1 MDSSSSKIPIFRK
14 IRPPAYLLF
23 TFFAPSIVVL
33 SRPPAFGGEHALAG
47 PSLFIPPRDEK
58 NAKFLKFFCQF
69 LPPFRTCTVEA
80 GGAGGLHSIGK
91 GVSASCARL
100 TTTRFTDRKGPQSAQ
115 LTFNNRE
122 AHIMKIRLNPIVE
135 GFTHKLGN
143 LVFYERGDETFARR
157 LGDYRDAKSPAQLAV
172 RDAFSELASVWKSM
186 SGLMQRSW
194 KEFSRNR
201 KSSGS
206 GYNAFMGRN
215 TRLQREGNP
224 ITLFQSMGEDRL
236 EGFAASTGRLQAK

>member
-1 MDSSSSKIPIFRK
+1 
-14 IRPPAYLLF
+14 
-23 TFFAPSIVVL
+23 
-33 SRPPAFGGEHALAG
+33 
-47 PSLFIPPRDEK
+47 
-58 NAKFLKFFCQF
+58 
-69 LPPFRTCTVEA
+69 
-80 GGAGGLHSIGK
+80 
-91 GVSASCARL
+91 
-100 TTTRFTDRKGPQSAQ
+100 
-115 LTFNNRE
+115 
-122 AHIMKIRLNPIVE
+122 MKIRLNPVVE
-135 GFTHKLGN
+135 GFKHKLGN

-157 LGDYRDAKSPAQLAV
+157 LGDYRDAKSPAQMAV
-172 RDAFSELASVWKSM
+172 REAFSELASVWKSM

-236 EGFAASTGRLQAK
+236 EGFAASTGASSGEIECVFQPVTGGRHITVFLQKRENGLYRGALIRHDAGAGAVSPVVISGLEPGAEYALYAVVTDYEYAHATTVSASASATAAAGA